1 MTGPDISIA
10 AERLPVSVVIPAF
23 NREPFLPAALASVER
38 QRPRRPAEVIVVD
51 DGSTDDTAA
60 LAERHGARVI
70 RHGRQRGAAE
80 ARNTGFA
87 AATQPWVALLD
98 SDDEWL
104 PDHLTTVWPYRSG
117 HVLVSGA
124 ALACGDQAAEAR
136 YHGVPGRS
144 PRPLRTPAS
153 IVWPENAIAT
163 SGTLVRTD
171 AVRAVGGFDSS
182 VEPAEDFDLWIRLL
196 ETRPG
201 VALPRVVYR
210 WRTHPGQAS
219 QGSRAAREVQRR
231 IVRRYAGRPWWSER
245 LEQRRLAAAEWDDL
259 RLAVAQ
265 GRSAEAARN
274 AAWLLARPVRV
285 GGVLGLLA
293 WRWRLRRRTA
303 RGLASV
309 EAFSAP
315 ADAGV
320 AAAAPQSRRDA
331 VGRG

>member
-1 MTGPDISIA
+1 MTVHDSA
-10 AERLPVSVVIPAF
+10 TAEGHLPVTVVIPAF

-60 LAERHGARVI
+60 VAERHGAHVI

-104 PDHLTTVWPYRSG
+104 PDHLETVWRHRSG
-117 HVLVSGA
+117 YVLVSGA
-124 ALACGDQAAEAR
+124 ALARGDDTEEAR

-144 PRPLRTPAS
+144 PRPLPTPAS

-171 AVRAVGGFDSS
+171 AVQAVGGFDSS

-201 VALPRVVYR
+201 VALPTVVYR

-219 QGSRAAREVQRR
+219 QGSGAAREVQRR

-245 LEQRRLAAAEWDDL
+245 LEQRRLAVAEWDDL
-259 RLAVAQ
+259 RLALSQRRRADAV
-265 GRSAEAARN
+265 RST
-274 AAWLLARPVRV
+274 AWLLARPVRV
-285 GGVLGLLA
+285 GGVLGLVA
-293 WRWRLRRRTA
+293 WRWRLRGRTA
-303 RGLASV
+303 DAVASMASLT
-309 EAFSAP
+309 EPAP
-315 ADAGV
+315 AAV
-320 AAAAPQSRRDA
+320 PAAAPRTR
-331 VGRG
+331 

>member
-1 MTGPDISIA
+1 MTTRGPA
-10 AERLPVSVVIPAF
+10 TAVERLPVSVVIPAF
-23 NREPFLPAALASVER
+23 NRGHLLSAALASVER
-38 QRPRRPAEVIVVD
+38 QRPSRPAEVIVID

-60 LAERHGARVI
+60 VAALHSARVI
-70 RHGRQRGAAE
+70 RHRRQRGAAA

-104 PDHLTTVWPYRSG
+104 PDHLATVWRHRSG

-124 ALACGDQAAEAR
+124 ALACGDDGEAAR
-136 YHGVPGRS
+136 YHGVPGRL

-171 AVRAVGGFDSS
+171 AVRAVGGFDVSLDH
-182 VEPAEDFDLWIRLL
+182 AEDFDLWIRLL
-196 ETRPG
+196 ERRPG
-201 VALPRVVYR
+201 VALPTVVYR
-210 WRTHPGQAS
+210 WRTHPGQTSKAS
-219 QGSRAAREVQRR
+219 GAPREAQRG

-259 RLAVAQ
+259 RLALSE
-265 GRSAEAARN
+265 GRRVDAARS

-285 GGVLGLLA
+285 GGVLGLVA
-293 WRWRLRRRTA
+293 WRWRLRRHTA
-303 RGLASV
+303 SALASV
-309 EAFSAP
+309 AAVSARP
-315 ADAGV
+315 GADGG
-320 AAAAPQSRRDA
+320 AAALRSRRDA
-331 VGRG
+331 VGRA